1 MKIKREIEIEI
12 NICDFCEVEEAYQ
25 SCDNC
30 GKYVCDDCFDDNVK
44 SYRHSTHFLGSG
56 DGLYCNECQKEL
68 KETKDEK
75 FLLFLELE
83 KVIDNFLL
91 NKKSLEE
98 KAREIEDKLIM
109 L

>member
-1 MKIKREIEIEI
+1 MKLKREIEI
-12 NICDFCEVEEAYQ
+12 NICDFCGVEEAYQ
-25 SCDNC
+25 SCHNC
-30 GKYVCDDCFDDNVK
+30 GKYVCADCFDDNVK
-44 SYRHSTHFLGSG
+44 PYRHSIVFLGNG
-56 DGLYCNECQKEL
+56 DGLYCNECQKKL

-98 KAREIEDKLIM
+98 KAREIKDKLIM